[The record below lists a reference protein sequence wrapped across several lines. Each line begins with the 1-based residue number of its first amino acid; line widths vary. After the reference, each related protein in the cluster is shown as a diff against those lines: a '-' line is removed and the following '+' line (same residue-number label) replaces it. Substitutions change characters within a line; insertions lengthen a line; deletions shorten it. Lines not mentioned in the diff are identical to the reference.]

1 MLSAVFENIKQIK
14 ITDTKI
20 SKLDK
25 ASVLVKVMA
34 CGVCGTDFHIFNG
47 EAPAAR
53 QIILGHEY
61 AGEVVEIGEDVNEIA
76 IGDKVAVNPN
86 IHCGYCK
93 FCKAGK
99 INLCENLKALG
110 VTQNGGLAEYS
121 VVPISQAYLIPNDF
135 SIQSAAFAEPL
146 SCCVHGI
153 NQAEIKLNDTVAI
166 VGCGTIGLL
175 MLQLAI
181 LKGASKVFALDVSS
195 EKLIFA
201 TKLNAAKT
209 FNVTNPNL
217 LEEIIDITS
226 GGVDVAI
233 ECVGNSNAVETAIRI
248 VRKGGNVLIFGLSGD
263 DEYIKLYLQKFFHK
277 EITLK
282 TSLLNPF
289 TFQTAVELLTSSKI
303 NVDLFNPTK
312 MNLTESDI
320 NKIFNSPR
328 SKDVIKY
335 MVFPNN

>member
-1 MLSAVFENIKQIK
+1 MLAAIFEDISNIYVGTQSL
-14 ITDTKI
+14 

-25 ASVLVKVMA
+25 NEILLKVNA
-34 CGVCGTDFHIFNG
+34 CGICGTDFHIYEG
-47 EAPAAR
+47 KAPAR
-53 QIILGHEY
+53 RHVILGHEY
-61 AGEVVEIGEDVNEIA
+61 AGEVVEVGKEVQTFK
-76 IGDKVAVNPN
+76 IGDKAAVNPN
-86 IHCGYCK
+86 IHCGYCQY
-93 FCKAGK
+93 CKAGK

-121 VVPISQAYLIPNDF
+121 VVPISQAFLIPKDF

-153 NQAEIKLNDTVAI
+153 DQAGIKLNDTVAI

-181 LKGASKVFALDVSS
+181 LKGASKVFALDVSN
-195 EKLIFA
+195 EKLIIA
-201 TKLNAAKT
+201 SKLNAYKT
-209 FNVTNPNL
+209 SDANDENAL
-217 LEEIIDITS
+217 KEIIEITS

-233 ECVGNSNAVETAIRI
+233 ECVGSSKAAEIALSITK
-248 VRKGGNVLIFGLSGD
+248 KGGNVLIFGLASAD
-263 DEYIKLYLQKFFHK
+263 AYLKLFLQSIFHK

-289 TFQTAVELLTSSKI
+289 TFQTAVDLLTSYKI
-303 NVDLFNPTK
+303 KVDLLNPTK
-312 MNLTESDI
+312 MQLTENDI
-320 NKIFNSPR
+320 NKIFKTKKSN
-328 SKDVIKY
+328 DVFKY